1 MNDRKISREFEREL
15 VAKIVSN
22 YVKHNS
28 ITVNDLP
35 SVIASVHQSLG
46 NLGKSSPSVEV
57 PTPAVPIRR
66 SVTSD
71 YVVCLECG
79 FAARCSGGICA
90 SSTAS
95 SLQPITPVGS
105 CRQITRS
112 LRQRIRRDA
121 RRWPRSL
128 GLVAVGKSSRKHRV
142 GVPARKRG
150 RCQRHHKRLMGCTIS
165 STLDA
170 LPRGRV
176 FGGRP
181 EAID

>member
-1 MNDRKISREFEREL
+1 MNDDRKILREFEREL

-46 NLGKSSPSVEV
+46 NLGKSSPSVEI
-57 PTPAVPIRR
+57 PTPAVSIRR
-66 SVTSD
+66 SVTSE

-79 FAARCSGGICA
+79 FRSQMLRGICA
-90 SSTAS
+90 PSTAS

-121 RRWPRSL
+121 RRWPRRS
-128 GLVAVGKSSRKHRV
+128 GLVAVGKSSREHLV
-142 GVPARKRG
+142 GGKSPRIIGNPEGPRSL
-150 RCQRHHKRLMGCTIS
+150 RLENTELYNS
-165 STLDA
+165 S
-170 LPRGRV
+170 GV
-176 FGGRP
+176 FNF
-181 EAID
+181 

>member
-66 SVTSD
+66 SIRPE
-71 YVVCLECG
+71 YVFCLECG
-79 FAARCSGGICA
+79 FRSQMLRRHLRVQHGLEPAAYYARWKLSPDH
-90 SSTAS
+90 
-95 SLQPITPVGS
+95 PITAPAYS
-105 CRQITRS
+105 
-112 LRQRIRRDA
+112 A
-121 RRWPRSL
+121 RRSAMAKEL
-128 GLVAVGKSSRKHRV
+128 GLGRRPQIVKGTPRRRSRSK
-142 GVPARKRG
+142 AR
-150 RCQRHHKRLMGCTIS
+150 TVS
-165 STLDA
+165 ATS
-170 LPRGRV
+170 
-176 FGGRP
+176 
-181 EAID
+181 

>member
-1 MNDRKISREFEREL
+1 MNDQKILRELEREL

-66 SVTSD
+66 SIRPE

-79 FAARCSGGICA
+79 FRSQMLRRHLRVQHGLEPAAYYARWKL
-90 SSTAS
+90 SSDH
-95 SLQPITPVGS
+95 PITAPAYS
-105 CRQITRS
+105 
-112 LRQRIRRDA
+112 A
-121 RRWPRSL
+121 RRSAMAKEL
-128 GLVAVGKSSRKHRV
+128 GLGRRRQFVKGTPRRRSRSK
-142 GVPARKRG
+142 AR
-150 RCQRHHKRLMGCTIS
+150 TVS
-165 STLDA
+165 ATS
-170 LPRGRV
+170 
-176 FGGRP
+176 
-181 EAID
+181 